1 MERAPSPVTAQSRS
15 RPGELEPR
23 REDSRPARRGGRLV
37 RHGGPCDSPVA
48 RDHRKPGAWR
58 NCMAFDRNWLLV
70 VVGAA
75 MIILELSLG
84 GFAGFDLVLVGSTFV
99 LGGIVGLFTGSSVW
113 GYVTA
118 LVLGLGYMV
127 VGRRYVRAR
136 MKLPR
141 TVHSNVDAL
150 IGRQGL
156 VQK

>member
-1 MERAPSPVTAQSRS
+1 
-15 RPGELEPR
+15 
-23 REDSRPARRGGRLV
+23 
-37 RHGGPCDSPVA
+37 
-48 RDHRKPGAWR
+48 
-58 NCMAFDRNWLLV
+58 MAFDRNWLLV

-156 VQK
+156 VQKRIANHEAGMVKVEDEVWRALPSGGAGPFEVGALVTVESVDGVTLQVR